1 MENENK
7 SEETRPDTVR
17 KRLRGIFRFVFLFLL
32 VVSLVWGALTIA
44 VWISFGPTT
53 SADDEGMQAYHAFR
67 QGVLKPLEEKYDFER
82 LVFLLLHDD
91 GVFEL
96 SLKIAESP
104 AAGMSSPADRMI
116 EVMREIHALKTRSPA
131 IDKMAVDVTVSCV
144 SPRETMHHLPTPI
157 LRIRTV
163 MPGES
168 GYAGDPARSTDVR
181 IWNET
186 GEKFFPQDKLFG
198 PDGPSDEIEA
208 FIQSILKDNHE
219 GAAK

>member
-7 SEETRPDTVR
+7 TEETRLDTVR
-17 KRLRGIFRFVFLFLL
+17 KRLCGIIRFVFLFLL
-32 VVSLVWGALTIA
+32 VVSLVWVVLTIA

-53 SADDEGMQAYHAFR
+53 SADDEGMQANHAFR
-67 QGVLKPLEEKYDFER
+67 QDVLKPLEEKYDFEG

-96 SLKIAESP
+96 GLKIAEQ
-104 AAGMSSPADRMI
+104 DRMI

-168 GYAGDPARSTDVR
+168 GYTGDPARTTDVR
-181 IWNET
+181 ILNET
-186 GEKFFPQDKLFG
+186 GEKFFPQDELFA
-198 PDGPSDEIEA
+198 PDGASDEIEA
-208 FIQSILKDNHE
+208 FIRSILKNVRE
-219 GAAK
+219 GAAT